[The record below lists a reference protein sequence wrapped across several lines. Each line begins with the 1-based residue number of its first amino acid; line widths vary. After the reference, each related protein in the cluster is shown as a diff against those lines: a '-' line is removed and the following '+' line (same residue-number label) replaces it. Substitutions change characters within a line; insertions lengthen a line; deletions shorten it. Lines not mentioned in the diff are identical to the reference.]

1 MLNIFFVLIKLERE
15 YFFVKNGIQTRILR
29 LKIKNIES
37 NSILFINIDEKI
49 LFL

>member
-15 YFFVKNGIQTRILR
+15 YFFVKNGIQIRILR